1 MGAPKSDGAGV
12 IDDLMPS
19 QEDLLY
25 EEELLRNPYSL
36 KMWVRYIQARQDAP
50 AKRRY
55 LLYERALKSLPGSY
69 KLWYAYL
76 RERRTA
82 TRGMRI
88 DHPAVASLNNTYER
102 ALVSMHKM
110 PRIWLDYLELLV
122 EQKFVTKARR
132 TFDRALAALPI
143 TQHDRVWVLYL
154 KFIRQPGV
162 PVDTAIRVYRR
173 YLKLEPEHVEEYIA
187 YLKAKNRWGEAAQ
200 KLAELLNDDTF
211 RSLEGKSKHQMWLEL
226 CDIITKHP
234 KDVQEM
240 KVEAILR
247 GGIRKFT
254 DEVGRLWTSLA
265 DFYIRHGMFERAR
278 DVYEEGMNAVV
289 TVHDFSLIFDALTQF
304 EESLLSAKM
313 EALGMEDEPEQA
325 QDDDGTDF
333 LLKDDGNDIDLRLAR
348 LEHLMTRR
356 PELLSSVV
364 LRQNPHNVAE
374 WHKRVKLFVGNP
386 TRQILTYTEAVK
398 TVDIDQALGKP
409 HSLWCAFAKFYEHHG
424 DVANARVIFEKAV
437 QVPFKYVDDLAQ
449 VWCEWA
455 EMELRHQNFRRALD
469 LIKRATTMPPGRA
482 HSRMTVEE
490 ERQLPVQQRL
500 YRSLKLWMFATDLE
514 ESLGTVESTQAAYD
528 RIMELRI
535 ATPQVILNYGAFL
548 QEHKFWEESFK
559 VYERGV
565 ALFKYPHVRDIWR
578 AYLKQFVERYGG
590 KKLERAR
597 DLFEH
602 ALSMAPPEES
612 KPLYLEYALL
622 EERYGLA
629 KHCME
634 VYERASKSVPK
645 AERMSIY
652 DIYIAKASE
661 FFGIGKVREVMEL
674 AIEAQ
679 PPHDLP
685 DADCRALC
693 LRYAQLER
701 KLGEIDRARAIFV
714 HASTLANPRVDHKF
728 WLDWKQFEVA
738 HGNEDTFREMLRIQ
752 RSVAASYSHT
762 QVQSVVDSVRVA
774 ESMRERAA
782 AGQPMD
788 AMAALEAEANASISA
803 DAAAADKGRALPGFV
818 SAGVIQQGQQQEGP
832 SGKGGAAA
840 NPEELDIDMDGEEEG
855 TRAGSIGAA
864 GAQQG
869 SGEGGEG
876 GGGEDEDGTDV
887 QVKAVPASVYGNLAS
902 AVGEKREEEGGMQGA
917 MERLK
922 KRRVGQ

>member
-1 MGAPKSDGAGV
+1 MRPLSPYEARAPKSDGAGV

-25 EEELLRNPYSL
+25 EEELLRNPYAL

-154 KFIRQPGV
+154 PGV

-173 YLKLEPEHVEEYIA
+173 YLKLEPEHAEEYIA

-313 EALGMEDEPEQA
+313 EALGMDDEPEQA

-398 TVDIDQALGKP
+398 TVDIEKALGKP

-424 DVANARVIFEKAV
+424 DVGNARVIFEKAV

-469 LIKRATTMPPGRA
+469 LVKRATTMPPGRA

-500 YRSLKLWMFATDLE
+500 YKSLKLWMFATDLE

-548 QEHKFWEESFK
+548 QRYVKNN
-559 VYERGV
+559 
-565 ALFKYPHVRDIWR
+565 A
-578 AYLKQFVERYGG
+578 FVCRYGG

-661 FFGIGKVREVMEL
+661 FFSIGKHCMEVYKR
-674 AIEAQ
+674 APEAV
-679 PPHDLP
+679 PKSERTSIYDIYV
-685 DADCRALC
+685 ARAS
-693 LRYAQLER
+693 EFFGID
-701 KLGEIDRARAIFV
+701 KIDRARAIFV

-762 QVQSVVDSVRVA
+762 QVQSVMDTVRVA

-788 AMAALEAEANASISA
+788 AMAALEAEANASMSA
-803 DAAAADKGRALPGFV
+803 DAAAAEKSRALPGFV
-818 SAGVIQQGQQQEGP
+818 SAGVIQQGQQQGGP
-832 SGKGGAAA
+832 GGKGGVAA
-840 NPEELDIDMDGEEEG
+840 NPEELDIDMDGGGEEQD
-855 TRAGSIGAA
+855 TRAGSVGAA

-869 SGEGGEG
+869 NGEAGEG
-876 GGGEDEDGTDV
+876 GGGEDEDGADV

-902 AVGEKREEEGGMQGA
+902 AVGDKREEEGGMQGA